1 MKDILDFLLHFPGI
15 PMDYVLAL
23 VAFAALG
30 LAAFTL
36 HVIHSIVK
44 RDKSE

>member
-1 MKDILDFLLHFPGI
+1 MKDIFDFLRQFPGI

-23 VAFAALG
+23 LAFAALG

-44 RDKSE
+44 RDKSQ